1 VHCVIPSRL
10 EYLSTRHRAARN
22 YLARGCGNTCI
33 GASGQLP
40 CDAIQRIARL
50 LDVVGCASQCPRRRS
65 PCLNPVRR
73 VRGRA
78 GANSGRELRRLG
90 SAPRLVR
97 VGFRTLRDRSMA
109 VSRFGLNTRRMVF
122 WNVDSA
128 PERGR
133 YPAAHRGNRQVA
145 SHCLKEVMG
154 GLIDACFNSRLSA
167 AIGLRRTAAPLFP
180 ATNRHFFY
188 E

>member
-1 VHCVIPSRL
+1 MEI
-10 EYLSTRHRAARN
+10 RA
-22 YLARGCGNTCI
+22 LAQADSFLATLYI
-33 GASGQLP
+33 A
-40 CDAIQRIARL
+40 IARL

-65 PCLNPVRR
+65 PCLNPVQTGSGPRRSEQWARAAPAR
-73 VRGRA
+73 VRA
-78 GANSGRELRRLG
+78 PMG
-90 SAPRLVR
+90 SSRI
-97 VGFRTLRDRSMA
+97 RTLRDRSMA